1 MNLLK
6 DKPSFTLRFL
16 IWLSLIPTLI
26 GHFFKVM
33 HWPGAGALMIL
44 GSFIFAF
51 FYLPVFAI
59 ENLKNKT
66 GFRAK
71 ALFFT
76 QIIIILIFALGFIF
90 IVQRWAGAG
99 VFKFITNKLLFFI
112 LTPYAIY
119 HLIKSSKINIEKTH
133 HVFLLIFFFSYC
145 FSLLI
150 NSNTGKINIDAVL
163 LQGANTEEALKI
175 ATSRNNQLYRN
186 FIQLTKNK
194 QSDLFLKTT
203 KLKQLTDSAF
213 NHIRD
218 IKSNLLVKIDKIS
231 KQQADTTSSLN
242 IENKVDYDLTTFIL
256 IGDEFNLNSDKFSAL
271 ALKKTINNYREG
283 ILNLIQ
289 EQNRPIVK
297 EGLNLNTDNYEDDE
311 NNPVTWEIANFMH
324 MPLLY
329 VYNYLTSIQYEIK
342 NAEYQALTDI
352 VNSENDHLNSALIN
366 ELAILNSKFDA
377 AKKQEEILKLQNA
390 NEKGLELL
398 NEKQSE
404 LASSRNTILLFILIL
419 LVFVILVFFTIR
431 SNILRRK
438 INKKLIQQN
447 EIIESQK
454 SEVENQK
461 HMVEEKQKEIIDSIS
476 YAKRLQEAILPPID
490 FLSKHL
496 ENYFILYKPKDI
508 VAGDF
513 YWAEN
518 IKLKTTQDNDL
529 FFIAAADSTGHG
541 VPGAMVSVVCSNA
554 LNRSVKEFNLTDT
567 GKILDKTRQLVIETF
582 EKSNSDVK
590 DGMDISL
597 LCIDKSENKLYWSGA
612 NNPLWIIKQN
622 KLIEIKPNKQP
633 IGKSEN
639 PKPFIT
645 HELEYSSETTFYLF
659 TDGFA
664 DQFGG
669 PKGKKFMY
677 KQFENL
683 LLSIAKKPMHEQKSI
698 LNDAFINWKNDL
710 EQVDDVCVIG
720 IKI

>member
-16 IWLSLIPTLI
+16 IWLSLVPTLI

-59 ENLKNKT
+59 ENLKNKS
-66 GFRAK
+66 GIKAK
-71 ALFFT
+71 VLFFT

-518 IKLKTTQDNDL
+518 IKLKTTQENDL

>member
-6 DKPSFTLRFL
+6 DKPTFTLRFL
-16 IWLSLIPTLI
+16 IWLSLVPTLI

-33 HWPGAGALMIL
+33 HWPGAGVLMIL

-71 ALFFT
+71 ALFFS
-76 QIIIILIFALGFIF
+76 QLVIILIFALGFIF
-90 IVQRWAGAG
+90 IVQKWAGAG
-99 VFKFITNKLLFFI
+99 VFKFLTNKLLFFV

-119 HLIKSSKINIEKTH
+119 HLVKSSKINIEKTH
-133 HVFLLIFFFSYC
+133 YVFILIFFFSYC

-163 LQGANTEEALKI
+163 QQGANTEEALKI
-175 ATSRNNQLYRN
+175 ATSRNNQLYKN
-186 FIQLTKNK
+186 FKDVTKN
-194 QSDLFLKTT
+194 QNADLSFKIN
-203 KLKQLTDSAF
+203 KLKSLTDSAV

-231 KQQADTTSSLN
+231 KQQADTISSLN
-242 IENKVDYDLTTFIL
+242 IENKVDYDITTFIL
-256 IGDEFNLNSDKFSAL
+256 IGDEFNLKSDKFSAL

-311 NNPVTWEIANFMH
+311 NNPVTWEIANFSH

-352 VNSENDHLNSALIN
+352 VNSENEHLNSALFN
-366 ELAILNSKFDA
+366 EIAVLNSKFDA

-404 LASSRNTILLFILIL
+404 LASSRNTIIIFILIL

-454 SEVENQK
+454 SEVETQK
-461 HMVEEKQKEIIDSIS
+461 HIVEEKQKEIIDSIS
-476 YAKRLQEAILPPID
+476 YAKRLQEAILPPAD
-490 FLSKHL
+490 FLSNHL

-518 IKLKTTQDNDL
+518 IKLKSNLEQDL

-597 LCIDKSENKLYWSGA
+597 LCINKSENKLFWSGA

-645 HELEYSSETTFYLF
+645 HELEYSSDTTFYLF

-683 LLSIAKKPMHEQKSI
+683 LLSIAEKPMHEQKSI
-698 LNDAFINWKNDL
+698 LNDTFISWKNDL

>member
-242 IENKVDYDLTTFIL
+242 IENKVDFDLTTFIL

-404 LASSRNTILLFILIL
+404 LASSRNTIIIFILIL
-419 LVFVILVFFTIR
+419 LLFVILVFFTIR

-476 YAKRLQEAILPPID
+476 YAKRLQEAILPPAD
-490 FLSKHL
+490 FLSNHL

-518 IKLKTTQDNDL
+518 IKLKSNLEQDL

-567 GKILDKTRQLVIETF
+567 GNILDKTRQLVIETF

-645 HELEYSSETTFYLF
+645 HEFEYSSDTTFYLF

-683 LLSIAKKPMHEQKSI
+683 LLSIDEKPMHEQKSI
-698 LNDAFINWKNDL
+698 LNHAFINWKNDL